1 MLFERLLNILLQLAL
16 NFSELDIE
24 LLLHLL
30 FHLIYGLLRLGLQN
44 LLKLVHTSLELV
56 ELRLLLLLRYEVVM
70 HRLGEELVHFWKRLW
85 R

>member
-44 LLKLVHTSLELV
+44 LLELVHTSLELV
-56 ELRLLLLLRYEVVM
+56 ELRLLLLRYEVVM

>member
-44 LLKLVHTSLELV
+44 LLELVHTSLELV
-56 ELRLLLLLRYEVVM
+56 ELRLLLLRYEVVM
-70 HRLGEELVHFWKRLW
+70 HWLGKELVHFWKRLW